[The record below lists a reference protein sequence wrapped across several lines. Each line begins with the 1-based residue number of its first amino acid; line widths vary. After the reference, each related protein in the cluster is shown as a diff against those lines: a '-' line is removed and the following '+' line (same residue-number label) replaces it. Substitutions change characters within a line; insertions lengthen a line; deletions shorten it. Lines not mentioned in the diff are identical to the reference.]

1 MIIGHTW
8 IVNPAIRQFIYAF
21 HMPLFFVIAG
31 FLYKHVPFRERASKD
46 WKSLL
51 LPYLLINICCM
62 AIRLIVPLL
71 TEPGYPFF
79 KHFFSQAGAVLVG
92 ESLHQF
98 GLEPVC
104 GPSWFILAIALLHL
118 MRYIPVHGLFL
129 SFLSIAGAWSLHHFQ
144 IVIPGPLDAAV
155 MAYPFFYIGSL
166 LRRFDLQKISFVKL
180 IVLLMLSLLLT
191 WLMNRYNGAVDIN
204 SLNYGRNMAVY
215 YLCSV
220 TGTMT
225 VLTFCM
231 LLERMEW
238 KWLDSFADV
247 MAAGTI
253 VIVGFHRFFLA
264 AAEQI
269 MSMTPIQGLLFGI
282 GVFIVFYPI
291 CILCEK
297 KVPVFTGYRK

>member
-1 MIIGHTW
+1 
-8 IVNPAIRQFIYAF
+8 
-21 HMPLFFVIAG
+21 
-31 FLYKHVPFRERASKD
+31 
-46 WKSLL
+46 
-51 LPYLLINICCM
+51 M